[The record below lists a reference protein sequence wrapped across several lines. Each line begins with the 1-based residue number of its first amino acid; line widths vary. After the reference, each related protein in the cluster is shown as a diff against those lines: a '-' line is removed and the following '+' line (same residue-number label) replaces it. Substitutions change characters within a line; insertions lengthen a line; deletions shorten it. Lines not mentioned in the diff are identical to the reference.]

1 MKIVT
6 LCGMGFGTALMLKMF
21 LDDVLKELG
30 IKGAE
35 IVAWDLQ
42 SFKGVGKVD
51 IIVAPHDMEFYLKGV
66 DAEIVYLDK
75 LTDTAEMKR
84 KMAAVLQRMGELPEE

>member
-21 LDDVLKELG
+21 LDDVLRELG
-30 IKGAE
+30 VKGAE

-51 IIVAPHDMEFYLKGV
+51 IIVAPLDMEFYLKDV
-66 DAEIVYLDK
+66 ESEIVYLEK

-84 KMAAVLQRMGELPEE
+84 KLAAVLRKMGELPEE

>member
-21 LDDVLKELG
+21 LEDILRDLG
-30 IKGAE
+30 VRGAE
-35 IVAWDLQ
+35 IVAWDMQ
-42 SFKGVGKVD
+42 SFKGVGNVD
-51 IIVAPHDMEFYLKGV
+51 IVVAPQDMEFYLKDV
-66 DAEIVYLDK
+66 DADVIFLDK

-84 KMAAVLQRMGELPEE
+84 KLVAVLKQRGDLPE

>member
-21 LDDVLKELG
+21 LEDILRDLG
-30 IKGAE
+30 IRGAE
-35 IVAWDLQ
+35 IVAWDMQ
-42 SFKGVGKVD
+42 SFKGVGNVD
-51 IIVAPHDMEFYLKGV
+51 IVVAPKDMEFYLKDV
-66 DAEIVYLDK
+66 NADVIFLDK

-84 KMAAVLQRMGELPEE
+84 KLVAVLKQRGDLPE

>member
-21 LDDVLKELG
+21 LEDILRDLG
-30 IKGAE
+30 VRGAE
-35 IVAWDLQ
+35 IVAWDMQ
-42 SFKGVGKVD
+42 SFKGVGNVD
-51 IIVAPHDMEFYLKGV
+51 IVVAPKDMEFYLK
-66 DAEIVYLDK
+66 DADADVIFLDK

-84 KMAAVLQRMGELPEE
+84 KLVAVLKQRGDLPE

>member
-21 LDDVLKELG
+21 LDDILRDLG
-30 IKGAE
+30 VRGAE
-35 IVAWDLQ
+35 IVAWDMQ
-42 SFKGVGKVD
+42 SFKGVGNVD
-51 IIVAPHDMEFYLKGV
+51 IVVAPQDMEFYLKDV
-66 DAEIVYLDK
+66 DADVIFLDK

-84 KMAAVLQRMGELPEE
+84 KLVAVLKQRGDLPE

>member
-21 LDDVLKELG
+21 LEDVLRELG
-30 IKGAE
+30 VKGAE

-51 IIVAPHDMEFYLKGV
+51 IIVAPLDMEFYLKDV
-66 DAEIVYLDK
+66 DSEIIYLEK

-84 KMAAVLQRMGELPEE
+84 KLAAVLKEMGELPEE

>member
-21 LDDVLKELG
+21 LEDILRDLG
-30 IKGAE
+30 VRGAE
-35 IVAWDLQ
+35 IVAWDMQ
-42 SFKGVGKVD
+42 SFKGVGNVD
-51 IIVAPHDMEFYLKGV
+51 IVVAPKDMEFYLKDA
-66 DAEIVYLDK
+66 DAEVIFLDK

-84 KMAAVLQRMGELPEE
+84 KLAAVLKQRGDLPE

>member
-21 LDDVLKELG
+21 LEDILRDLG
-30 IKGAE
+30 VRGAE
-35 IVAWDLQ
+35 IVAWDMQ
-42 SFKGVGKVD
+42 SFKGVGNVD
-51 IIVAPHDMEFYLKGV
+51 IVVAPKDMEFYLK
-66 DAEIVYLDK
+66 DAEAEVIFLDK

-84 KMAAVLQRMGELPEE
+84 KLAAVLKQRGDLPE

>member
-30 IKGAE
+30 IKGTE

>member
-21 LDDVLKELG
+21 LDDVLRELG
-30 IKGAE
+30 VKGAE

-51 IIVAPHDMEFYLKGV
+51 IIVAPLDMEFYLKDV
-66 DAEIVYLDK
+66 ESEIVYLEK

-84 KMAAVLQRMGELPEE
+84 KLTAVLRKMGELPEE